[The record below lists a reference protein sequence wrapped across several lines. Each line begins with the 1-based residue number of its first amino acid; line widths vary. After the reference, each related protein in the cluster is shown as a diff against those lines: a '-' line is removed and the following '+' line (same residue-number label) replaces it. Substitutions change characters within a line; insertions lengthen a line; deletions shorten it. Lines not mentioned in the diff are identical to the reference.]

1 MILLAVVARP
11 CALPSVPSRG
21 RAASTSGLVKGFGT
35 VPQLMFDSDDP
46 AVLEEP
52 IFNDSRVATYADLLT
67 PAIVAKFGRRLAVI
81 DRGHGDP
88 MGLAHIVDV
97 ESGAL
102 SIPEGAAKL
111 RTWVAE
117 HRPYVTAYVNR
128 SNQPALKAE
137 LGTVDPFWWVAT
149 LDGTMNVQDS
159 YSSIVQ
165 FAGEAA
171 FGLHVDVSVVYHTS
185 WLEFVHQVSV
195 DTVSNLAGDLAL
207 LNSTVQSVLA
217 SARGL

>member
-1 MILLAVVARP
+1 M
-11 CALPSVPSRG
+11 
-21 RAASTSGLVKGFGT
+21 
-35 VPQLMFDSDDP
+35 PQLMFDSDDP

-88 MGLAHIVDV
+88 MNRAHIVDV
-97 ESGAL
+97 ERGVL
-102 SIPEGAAKL
+102 SIEQGAAKVKG
-111 RTWVAE
+111 WVAE

-128 SNQPALKAE
+128 SNRPAMRAA
-137 LGTVDPFWWVAT
+137 LGSIDPFWWEAT

-159 YSSIVQ
+159 YTAMVQ

-171 FGLHVDVSVVYHTS
+171 FGLHVDVSIVYHTG
-185 WLEFVHQVSV
+185 WLEFVHQVGV
-195 DTVSNLAGDLAL
+195 DTVGQLQG
-207 LNSTVQSVLA
+207 SVSQLA
-217 SARGL
+217 SAAAAAETLARGL

>member
-1 MILLAVVARP
+1 
-11 CALPSVPSRG
+11 
-21 RAASTSGLVKGFGT
+21 
-35 VPQLMFDSDDP
+35 MFDSDDP

-88 MGLAHIVDV
+88 MNRAHIVDV

-102 SIPEGAAKL
+102 TIAQGAAKIK
-111 RTWVAE
+111 TWVAE

-171 FGLHVDVSVVYHTS
+171 FGLHVDVSIVYHTG
-185 WLEFVHQVSV
+185 WLEFVHQVGV
-195 DTVSNLAGDLAL
+195 DTVSQLQG
-207 LNSTVQSVLA
+207 SVSQLA
-217 SARGL
+217 SAAAAAETLARGL